1 MHRGKLKYKSSVV
14 IQGMGGITFNI
25 SLSSFMYL
33 VYQKKG
39 LMRDVVRILLFR
51 RVVHFI
57 NAELWYARNL
67 PIHIVCYFIS
77 AHISALQLA

>member
-1 MHRGKLKYKSSVV
+1 METLKYKSSMV

-25 SLSSFMYL
+25 SFSSSMYL
-33 VYQKKG
+33 VYRKG
-39 LMRDVVRILLFR
+39 LMRDVVRILLLR
-51 RVVHFI
+51 HVVHLI

>member
-1 MHRGKLKYKSSVV
+1 MV
-14 IQGMGGITFNI
+14 IQGKGGITFNI

-39 LMRDVVRILLFR
+39 LMRDVVRIFLFIH
-51 RVVHFI
+51 VMYFI

-67 PIHIVCYFIS
+67 PIHVVYYFIS

>member
-1 MHRGKLKYKSSVV
+1 
-14 IQGMGGITFNI
+14 
-25 SLSSFMYL
+25 
-33 VYQKKG
+33 
-39 LMRDVVRILLFR
+39 MRDVVRILLLR
-51 RVVHFI
+51 HVHLI

>member
-1 MHRGKLKYKSSVV
+1 
-14 IQGMGGITFNI
+14 
-25 SLSSFMYL
+25 MYL

-51 RVVHFI
+51 HVVHLI

-67 PIHIVCYFIS
+67 PIHIVYYFIS